1 MDYAQFS
8 GQVTNK
14 PTLCCHRASLVPT
27 CQNCPNVAPG
37 FWSLGPLPYTLDTLH
52 LPIKYHES
60 LKSAPPQHQPDM
72 TASEK
77 TETGSPFSLLFL
89 TAVCVVL
96 LFQGHSGPS
105 KVLPSSTWKA
115 SPKSRALRHTFSY
128 SWKIPP
134 ENSFREDSCSWPTLP
149 ASLLKGRQ

>member
-8 GQVTNK
+8 DQVTNK
-14 PTLCCHRASLVPT
+14 PTLCCHGASLVPT
-27 CQNCPNVAPG
+27 CQYCPNVTPG

-60 LKSAPPQHQPDM
+60 LKPAPPQHQPYM
-72 TASEK
+72 IASEK
-77 TETGSPFSLLFL
+77 TETGSPFSPPL
-89 TAVCVVL
+89 CV

-105 KVLPSSTWKA
+105 MVLPSSTWKA
-115 SPKSRALRHTFSY
+115 SPKSCALRHTFYY